1 MKLNRILKY
10 AAVSALA
17 FSTGLTTVSCTDD
30 FETLNTD
37 QYEVDPNTLP
47 FSAQFKN
54 RCLMYML
61 RNRTCSS
68 TALV

>member
-30 FETLNTD
+30 FETF
-37 QYEVDPNTLP
+37 EIPI
-47 FSAQFKN
+47 SM
-54 RCLMYML
+54 R
-61 RNRTCSS
+61 
-68 TALV
+68 